1 MASTVTRKRAHTPAK
16 TSFSR
21 DARLKEL
28 MKQAV
33 REVLQEMDDD
43 WDRQMTADV
52 EAGKLNSLIEE
63 ARAEIRAGKTAP
75 MDLRRR

>member
-1 MASTVTRKRAHTPAK
+1 MASTVSRKRPRAQATP
-16 TSFSR
+16 TR
-21 DARLKEL
+21 DEHLKQL

-33 REVLQEMDDD
+33 REVLAEMDDD

-52 EAGKLNSLIEE
+52 EAGRLDPLIAK
-63 ARAEIRAGKTAP
+63 ARAEIRQGKTVP

>member
-1 MASTVTRKRAHTPAK
+1 MASTVTRKRARTPAR
-16 TSFSR
+16 TSLSR

-52 EAGKLNSLIEE
+52 EAGKLDSLIEE